1 MYSPERYLELSQTF
15 LAKIANDTRKE
26 KLSFAQFSTRIS

>member
-1 MYSPERYLELSQTF
+1 MYSPERSLELSQTF

-26 KLSFAQFSTRIS
+26 KLSFAQFSARIS